1 MEYLSIRQISEK
13 WGISIR
19 RIQVLCAKNRIPGAT
34 KIGSYWAIPADAE
47 KPNDERIKSG
57 KYIKEKQSMGQ
68 KETIVNLLNT
78 YGTMTQRAL
87 AEAIYGDKNHGP
99 NIYAALMGLVN
110 SGAVLRT
117 GSNPSYYSLS
127 GVDIIIQEKPV
138 QTKKGY
144 RDVTGDA
151 ITNETMEE
159 AESLVQGTDNYG
171 PENELI
177 TRCLQKFPM
186 NTDPDVVAM
195 KVGLI
200 DITNSTH
207 LSQHKS
213 KISMAELANIIAAIP
228 NIDDRIAAGDPEVVN
243 EIARSNGK
251 INLFSFA
258 SKYCCYHNRNLYGRD
273 DYSIL
278 DTILKEYLPRYF
290 DDVTKGQI
298 QKWQDSFNY
307 KAYNDYITRKL
318 DEYCITVEHRKRKFD
333 HFVWYKN
340 RQIGWCI

>member
-1 MEYLSIRQISEK
+1 
-13 WGISIR
+13 
-19 RIQVLCAKNRIPGAT
+19 
-34 KIGSYWAIPADAE
+34 
-47 KPNDERIKSG
+47 
-57 KYIKEKQSMGQ
+57 MGQ
-68 KETIVNLLNT
+68 KETIIDLLKTN
-78 YGTMTQRAL
+78 GTMTQGTI
-87 AEAIYGDKNHGP
+87 AEAIYGDKSHAP
-99 NIYAALMGLVN
+99 NIYASLIGLVTA
-110 SGAVLRT
+110 GMVVRT
-117 GSNPSYYSLS
+117 GSTPSYYALA
-127 GVDIIIQEKPV
+127 GDEIVIQEK
-138 QTKKGY
+138 QQQIKKEY
-144 RDVTGDA
+144 RDVSGDV
-151 ITNETMEE
+151 ITNESVED
-159 AESLVQGTDNYG
+159 AERMVQETENYG

-177 TRCLQKFPM
+177 SRCLHKFPG
-186 NTDPDVVAM
+186 NTDPDLVAM

-213 KISMAELANIIAAIP
+213 KISMVELANIIATIP
-228 NIDDRIAAGDPEVVN
+228 NIDERIAAGDPEVVN

-278 DTILKEYLPRYF
+278 DTVLKEYLPRYF

-298 QKWQDSFNY
+298 QRWQDTFNY

-318 DEYCITVEHRKRKFD
+318 DEIGITVEHRKRKFD

-340 RQIGWCI
+340 R

>member
-1 MEYLSIRQISEK
+1 MS
-13 WGISIR
+13 
-19 RIQVLCAKNRIPGAT
+19 
-34 KIGSYWAIPADAE
+34 
-47 KPNDERIKSG
+47 
-57 KYIKEKQSMGQ
+57 Q
-68 KETIVNLLNT
+68 KETIVNMLKTN
-78 YGTMTQRAL
+78 GTMTQGAL

-99 NIYAALMGLVN
+99 NIYATLIGLVKN
-110 SGAVLRT
+110 GAVLRT

-127 GVDIIIQEKPV
+127 GAEIIIPETSQK
-138 QTKKGY
+138 TTKGY
-144 RDVTGDA
+144 RDVSGDI
-151 ITNETMEE
+151 ITNEAMEE
-159 AESLVQGTDNYG
+159 AETLVQGTDNYG

-177 TRCLQKFPM
+177 TRCLRKFPK
-186 NTDPDVVAM
+186 NTDPDIVAM

-213 KISMAELANIIAAIP
+213 KISMVELANIIAAIP
-228 NIDDRIAAGDPEVVN
+228 YIDERIADGDPEVVN

-278 DTILKEYLPRYF
+278 DTVLKEYLPRYF
-290 DDVTKGQI
+290 DDITKGQI

-307 KAYNDYITRKL
+307 KAYNDYITKKL
-318 DEYCITVEHRKRKFD
+318 DECGITVNHRKRKFD

-340 RQIGWCI
+340 R

>member
-1 MEYLSIRQISEK
+1 
-13 WGISIR
+13 
-19 RIQVLCAKNRIPGAT
+19 
-34 KIGSYWAIPADAE
+34 
-47 KPNDERIKSG
+47 
-57 KYIKEKQSMGQ
+57 MGQ
-68 KETIVNLLNT
+68 KEAIIDLLKTN
-78 YGTMTQRAL
+78 GAMTQGAI
-87 AEAIYGDKNHGP
+87 AEEIYGDKGHAP
-99 NIYAALMGLVN
+99 NIYASLTGLVR
-110 SGAVLRT
+110 SGMVVRI

-127 GVDIIIQEKPV
+127 GFEIEIPD
-138 QTKKGY
+138 KKSQIKKEY
-144 RDVTGDA
+144 RDVSGDA
-151 ITNETMEE
+151 ITNESIAE
-159 AESLVQGTDNYG
+159 AERMVQATDNYG

-177 TRCLQKFPM
+177 SRCLQKFPY
-186 NTDPDVVAM
+186 NTEPDLVAM

-213 KISMAELANIIAAIP
+213 KISMVELANIIAAIP
-228 NIDDRIAAGDPEVVN
+228 DIDDRIAAGDPEVVN

-278 DTILKEYLPRYF
+278 DTVLKEYLPRYF

-298 QKWQDSFNY
+298 QKWQDTFNY

-318 DEYCITVEHRKRKFD
+318 DELGITVEHRKRKFD

-340 RQIGWCI
+340 R

>member
-1 MEYLSIRQISEK
+1 MS
-13 WGISIR
+13 
-19 RIQVLCAKNRIPGAT
+19 
-34 KIGSYWAIPADAE
+34 
-47 KPNDERIKSG
+47 
-57 KYIKEKQSMGQ
+57 Q
-68 KETIVNLLNT
+68 KETIVNLLKTN
-78 YGTMTQRAL
+78 GTMTQGAL

-99 NIYAALMGLVN
+99 NIYATLIGLVKN
-110 SGAVLRT
+110 GAVLRT

-127 GVDIIIQEKPV
+127 GAEIIISEKS
-138 QTKKGY
+138 QKTTKGY
-144 RDVTGDA
+144 RDVSGDI
-151 ITNETMEE
+151 ITNEAMEE
-159 AESLVQGTDNYG
+159 AEALVQGTDNYG

-177 TRCLQKFPM
+177 TRCLRKFPK
-186 NTDPDVVAM
+186 NTDPDIVAM

-213 KISMAELANIIAAIP
+213 KISMVELANIIASIP
-228 NIDDRIAAGDPEVVN
+228 DIDERIAAGDPEVVN

-278 DTILKEYLPRYF
+278 DTVLKEYLPRYF
-290 DDVTKGQI
+290 DDITKGQI
-298 QKWQDSFNY
+298 QKWQDGFNY
-307 KAYNDYITRKL
+307 KAYNDYITKKL
-318 DEYCITVEHRKRKFD
+318 DECGITVNHRKRKFD

-340 RQIGWCI
+340 R